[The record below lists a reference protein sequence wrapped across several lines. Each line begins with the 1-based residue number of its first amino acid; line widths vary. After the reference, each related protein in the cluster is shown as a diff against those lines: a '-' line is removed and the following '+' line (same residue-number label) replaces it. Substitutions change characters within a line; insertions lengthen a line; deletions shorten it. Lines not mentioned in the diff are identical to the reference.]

1 MRSSLVLTLA
11 AGAALL
17 TACGGDSN
25 GPSNPAPTAA
35 IATPTCTGLACTF
48 SGANSS
54 DDGSI
59 ASYSWNF
66 GDPNSGTQNTAT
78 GTTPDAAHSFS
89 AAGTY
94 TVTLTVTDNG
104 GATDDATQQVTV
116 TVPPGSPTAA
126 FTVNCSAL
134 DCTVL
139 DASTDVAPGTVTGW
153 HWDFGDGETSDIQAP
168 PAHHY
173 DVTESTPFTVTLT
186 VTDNDNLTGSTTQT
200 FNVSPAAGLSCNGQA
215 CTLLLT
221 QKSTVVVTLVSH
233 DCEVH
238 GNAFVLT
245 APVEET
251 LFEDGCYDPIAPDPA
266 ASHPLNGGA
275 AFNADTELA
284 AEVRSGFSG
293 TTSPQLRVTGDYA
306 SGWTLSYDDGFIG
319 PGEPDFND
327 LVITVKATPA
337 P

>member
-1 MRSSLVLTLA
+1 MRSPLVLTLA
-11 AGAALL
+11 IGTALL
-17 TACGGDSN
+17 AACGDSN

-35 IATPTCTGLACTF
+35 IATPTCTGLGCTF
-48 SGANSS
+48 SGANST
-54 DDGSI
+54 DNGSI

-78 GTTPDAAHSFS
+78 STTPDATHTFS

-126 FTVNCSAL
+126 FTVSCSAL
-134 DCTVL
+134 DCTVT
-139 DASTDVAPGTVTGW
+139 DASTDAAPGTVVAW
-153 HWDFGDGETSDIQAP
+153 HWDFGDGQTSDVQSP
-168 PAHHY
+168 PVHHY
-173 DVTESTPFTVTLT
+173 AVTESTPYTITLT
-186 VTDNDNLTGSTTQT
+186 VTDNDDLTGTATQT
-200 FNVSPAAGLSCNGQA
+200 FNVSPAAGLTCNGQA
-215 CTLLLT
+215 CTLTLT

-251 LFEDGCYDPIAPDPA
+251 LFDDGCYDPVAPDPA

-275 AFNADTELA
+275 AFDAGTELA

-293 TTSPQLRVTGDYA
+293 TTSPQLQVTGDYA
-306 SGWTLSYDDGFIG
+306 SGWTLSYDDGFVG

-327 LVITVKATPA
+327 LIITVTATPA